1 MKILL
6 FAPYYPPVIG
16 GQEYH
21 ERELAKVLQKNGVE
35 VELLT
40 RYKKPKLLTKLS
52 TFFFYFTSFF
62 KLFFKKY
69 DLIYGYDVH
78 AGTVMLMFKIFSR
91 RPTVLIIVSSV
102 FLKNFDKNKWL
113 YRMMLRR
120 QDAIINDSEEIDAKC
135 RQLRQEGVYNIPNGV
150 DSERFRPEKNDF
162 LRKQYNIAADKKII
176 ITVRRLVEKNNVIEL
191 AKAFDSVAK
200 KINSCLVI
208 VGDGGQR
215 QAIEQ
220 LGNKDI
226 IITGFKP
233 NEEIPNYLNSA
244 DFFAIPS
251 LMEATS
257 ISCLEAMACGLPI
270 VATRVGGLPEIV
282 KDGENGYLCEPTA
295 SSIADAILKIFK
307 ADAKK
312 MGTRSREIA
321 EMYSWDNF
329 VKQYIEIFESVAIK
343 RK

>member
-40 RYKKPKLLTKLS
+40 RYKKPRPLLARLS
-52 TFFFYFTSFF
+52 TFLFYFTSFF

-78 AGTVMLMFKIFSR
+78 AGTVMMVFRFFSR

-113 YRMMLRR
+113 YRMMLHK

-135 RQLRQEGVYNIPNGV
+135 RLLRQDKVYNIPNGV
-150 DSERFRPEKNDF
+150 DTERFRPEKNDF
-162 LRKQYNIAADKKII
+162 LRKQYNIAASKKII

-191 AKAFDSVAK
+191 AKAFDSVSK

-208 VGDGGQR
+208 VGDGDQR

-233 NEEIPNYLNSA
+233 NEKIPNYLNSA

-282 KDGENGYLCEPTA
+282 KEGENGFLCEPNA
-295 SSIADAILKIFK
+295 DSIAEAILKIFK

-312 MGTRSREIA
+312 MGGRSREIA
-321 EMYSWDNF
+321 EMYSWDSF
-329 VKQYIEIFESVAIK
+329 VKRYIEIFNGVIK
-343 RK
+343 KK